1 MLWLK
6 YVREIESDL
15 AVVDLGLFPAEEF
28 VGDVVLLADVL
39 ALLLLVAEGVGISD
53 GVWLPSVDGWLAI
66 IIVVQLGVVL
76 DLALDWADGPH
87 VLVAIGAL

>member
-28 VGDVVLLADVL
+28 VGDVVFVTDVL
-39 ALLLLVAEGVGISD
+39 ALVLLVTERTGIADLVGTPLVN
-53 GVWLPSVDGWLAI
+53 G
-66 IIVVQLGVVL
+66 
-76 DLALDWADGPH
+76 
-87 VLVAIGAL
+87 VLV